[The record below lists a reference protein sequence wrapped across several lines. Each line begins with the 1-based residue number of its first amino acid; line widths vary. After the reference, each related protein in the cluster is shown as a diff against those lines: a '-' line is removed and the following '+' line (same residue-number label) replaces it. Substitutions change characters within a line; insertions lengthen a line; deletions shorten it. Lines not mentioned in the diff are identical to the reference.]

1 MRDLP
6 NFVLDSVRDLC
17 PHDACIRRLDKT
29 RFKIQARGSVG
40 PLQGSSREVLEL
52 NIGEAMV
59 KAMQSALDLND
70 QGSLTEQAISL
81 RECFSKMD
89 RSIP

>member
-17 PHDACIRRLDKT
+17 QHDACIRRLDKT
-29 RFKIQARGSVG
+29 RFKIQARGSAG

-52 NIGEAMV
+52 NIREVMV
-59 KAMQSALDLND
+59 KAMQSALDHND
-70 QGSLTEQAISL
+70 QGSLTEQAIWL

-89 RSIP
+89 RRIP